1 MGSFA
6 DFGNSILRVCRESE
20 WKGFEGGIKRL
31 WKLGGRIIASVEG
44 RGRDPEV
51 SGAGWGGL
59 GFDAGV
65 RSWIS
70 GDGGADHVGFERPWD
85 LGGPG
90 SCGMQRA
97 TSP

>member
-20 WKGFEGGIKRL
+20 WKGFGGWIKRL

-44 RGRDPEV
+44 RVGSRSVGRRM
-51 SGAGWGGL
+51 GGTRL
-59 GFDAGV
+59 RCGV

-70 GDGGADHVGFERPWD
+70 GDGGADHVGV
-85 LGGPG
+85 
-90 SCGMQRA
+90 
-97 TSP
+97 